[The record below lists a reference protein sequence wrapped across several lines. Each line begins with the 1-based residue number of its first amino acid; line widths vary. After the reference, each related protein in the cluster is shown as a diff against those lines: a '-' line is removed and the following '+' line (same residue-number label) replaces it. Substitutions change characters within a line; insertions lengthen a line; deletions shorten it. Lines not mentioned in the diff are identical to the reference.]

1 MNLCILIGRL
11 TKDPELRYTQSGKA
25 VASFS
30 IAIDRPYTNNGQK
43 QADFFNVV
51 AWGKLGENAAK
62 YLSKGRQVAIQGR
75 IENRNYETQSGEKR
89 YITEII
95 AENVEFVGSKV
106 ESQAESRSDD
116 GYRAL
121 DEEDVP
127 F

>member
-1 MNLCILIGRL
+1 MNLCILIGHL

-43 QADFFNVV
+43 QADFFNVI

-95 AENVEFVGSKV
+95 AENVEFIGNK
-106 ESQAESRSDD
+106 SQSESRSDD